1 MKVALLA
8 PAGAM
13 HRYNGMFSKNLHYA
27 PITLALLAALIPR
40 EVNPEPVI
48 YDETAE
54 PIPLDL
60 SADIVCITCITG
72 TATRCY
78 RYADYFRS
86 RGLTVIIGGV
96 HPTVMPKEAKQH
108 ADSVM
113 IGLGDETFP
122 QAIRDFVRGELK
134 EFYEGHSCTDISGRP
149 LPRKDLLKKSRYI
162 TLNTVECVR
171 GCNHTCSFCAYPS
184 AFGHHVITRPV
195 KDVIDEIK
203 TFRGKVVIFPD
214 VNLIADIKYAKEL
227 FTAMIPLKKWWFG
240 LTTTAIGHNDELLE
254 IFKKS
259 GCKGI
264 LLGLES
270 VNQET
275 QKDINKRINSVDEYE
290 DLIRKLH
297 DKGILIMGCFAFG
310 SDEDEK
316 DVFERTAKLCIDAKI
331 DLPRFS
337 IITPFPGTPFYKELK
352 EQDRI
357 TETDWSLYDVEHVV
371 YRPANMTKQELL
383 DGIDSAWQACYSW
396 RAIFKRFDHKRIKKW
411 FFIYLICNIGY
422 RKYAKN
428 FNKYDERVMTDN
440 SDIPAV

>member
-371 YRPANMTKQELL
+371 YKPANMTKQELL
-383 DGIDSAWQACYSW
+383 DGIDNAWQACYSW
-396 RAIFKRFDHKRIKKW
+396 SAIFKRFDHKRIKRW

-440 SDIPAV
+440 SDIPVV